1 MDSFSH
7 TLRDKKTKKEE
18 IWNQNTSITKRLLE
32 KYRPSKDLKLIDN
45 VNRRIDS
52 NKAA

>member
-7 TLRDKKTKKEE
+7 NLRDKKPKSEKNC
-18 IWNQNTSITKRLLE
+18 NQNASITERLLE
-32 KYRPSKDLKLIDN
+32 KYRPSNDLRLIDN
-45 VNRRIDS
+45 LNRRIQN

>member
-7 TLRDKKTKKEE
+7 TLRDKKTKNEN
-18 IWNQNTSITKRLLE
+18 ICNQNISITKRLLE

-45 VNRRIDS
+45 LNRRIDS